1 MNAESS
7 ITQGYRDERAAG
19 GGGWGVITQLR
30 EDTEEPSLC
39 CGPQES
45 PPSHTHS
52 HAHHRNTCGEG
63 GDCGGERDALSLS
76 IQQTHGL
83 PSHGAARAVCPLST
97 APPGAGG
104 RLAASRP
111 L

>member
-1 MNAESS
+1 MNTESS

-45 PPSHTHS
+45 PLATLTATPT
-52 HAHHRNTCGEG
+52 AVIPA
-63 GDCGGERDALSLS
+63 ERAE
-76 IQQTHGL
+76 TV
-83 PSHGAARAVCPLST
+83 GARGML
-97 APPGAGG
+97 
-104 RLAASRP
+104 
-111 L
+111 